1 MRFTADAIS
10 ALGLDFAD
18 YDSARRAKLCKKTQ
32 VTYFVSVY
40 GHAPASYAQLFA
52 ELSDSLAARGVLKKL
67 PVLAEL
73 LMMANWMKEGLTFN
87 SLEAKFKVNPN
98 TAAKWC
104 WLYAKAVGELYST
117 KVSFT
122 GHDDEEHSKYYLI
135 C

>member
-10 ALGLDFAD
+10 ALGLDFAG
-18 YDSARRAKLCKKTQ
+18 YDSTRRAKLCKKTQ
-32 VTYFVSVY
+32 VTYFVSFY

-52 ELSDSLAARGVLKKL
+52 ELSDSLAARGVLKKP
-67 PVLAEL
+67 PVLAEF

-87 SLEAKFKVNPN
+87 SLGAKFKVNPN

-122 GHDDEEHSKYYLI
+122 GHDEEHSKYYLI